1 MRIPYNLPSKAVLVI
16 LPVLT
21 ALVCI
26 GIGRYS
32 ISVADSFKVLWGG
45 LTGAAEVI
53 SPQADSVI
61 FNIRLPRIF
70 MSVLCGG
77 GLAVS
82 GVAFQAL
89 FTNPLATPDTL
100 GVASGASFGAAFALL
115 LGFPS
120 LGVQLTAMLF
130 GLAAVFLSYSISKL
144 RGGSTII
151 MVVLSGLVIS
161 SMFNAF
167 VSLVK
172 YVADPE
178 NQLPAIT
185 YWLMG
190 SFAGVSYKALAIGAP
205 LIAFGVAVIFAL
217 RWKLNILSLNE
228 DEARSMGLQVKMTRL
243 AVIAAATLVTGSTVA
258 MCGQVGWVGLLIP
271 HICRMIFGGNNRHLI
286 PASISLGASFMLV
299 VDTVARAAT
308 TAEIPV
314 SILTATIGAPF
325 FVLLLRKTG
334 GAWL

>member
-1 MRIPYNLPSKAVLVI
+1 MKVPYVLPSRVLLFL
-16 LPVLT
+16 LPFFT
-21 ALVCI
+21 AFVCI

-32 ISVADSFKVLWGG
+32 ISMADSFAVLWGG
-45 LTGAAEVI
+45 LTGDTDGI
-53 SPQADSVI
+53 SSQAYRVI
-61 FNIRLPRIF
+61 FSIRLPRILL
-70 MSVLCGG
+70 SVLCGG

-82 GVAFQAL
+82 GTAFQAL

-115 LGFPS
+115 LGFPL
-120 LGVQLTAMLF
+120 LGVQAAALLF
-130 GLAAVFLSYSISKL
+130 GLMAMFLSYSISRI
-144 RGGSTII
+144 RGKSTII
-151 MVVLSGLVIS
+151 MVVLSGLIVS

-167 VSLVK
+167 VSLIK

-178 NQLPAIT
+178 NQLPSIT

-190 SFAGVSYKALAIGAP
+190 SFASVTYRGLSIGAP
-205 LIAFGVAVIFAL
+205 LIIAGVSVISAL

-228 DEARSMGLQVKMTRL
+228 DEARSVGVHVKATRL
-243 AVIAAATLVTGSTVA
+243 AVISAATLVTGSTVA

-271 HICRMIFGGNNRHLI
+271 HICRMIFGSNNMYLV
-286 PASISLGASFMLV
+286 PASVSLGAVFMIV
-299 VDTVARAAT
+299 IDTIARAAT
-308 TAEIPV
+308 AAEIPA
-314 SILTATIGAPF
+314 SILTATVGAPF

>member
-1 MRIPYNLPSKAVLVI
+1 MKVPYTLPSKAVLAV
-16 LPVLT
+16 LPVFT

-32 ISVADSFKVLWGG
+32 ISVAQSFEVLWGG
-45 LTGAAEVI
+45 LTGATEAV
-53 SPQADSVI
+53 SPQANSVI
-61 FNIRLPRIF
+61 FNIRLPRILI
-70 MSVLCGG
+70 SILCGS

-82 GVAFQAL
+82 GTAFQAL

-130 GLAAVFLSYSISKL
+130 GLVAVFLSYSISKL
-144 RGGSTII
+144 RGRSTII

-190 SFAGVSYKALAIGAP
+190 SFAGVSYKGLAIGAP
-205 LIAFGVAVIFAL
+205 LIIFGVALIFAL

-228 DEARSMGLQVKMTRL
+228 DEARSMGLQVKMTRF
-243 AVIAAATLVTGSTVA
+243 AVIVAATLVTGSTVA
-258 MCGQVGWVGLLIP
+258 MCGQVGWVGLLVP
-271 HICRMIFGGNNRHLI
+271 HVCRMVFGGNNRQLI
-286 PASISLGASFMLV
+286 PAGISLGASFMLV

>member
-1 MRIPYNLPSKAVLVI
+1 
-16 LPVLT
+16 
-21 ALVCI
+21 
-26 GIGRYS
+26 
-32 ISVADSFKVLWGG
+32 VLWGG
-45 LTGAAEVI
+45 LTGVTGVI

-61 FNIRLPRIF
+61 FNIRLPRILL
-70 MSVLCGG
+70 SVLCGS

-82 GVAFQAL
+82 GAAFQAL
-89 FTNPLATPDTL
+89 FTNPLTTPDTL
-100 GVASGASFGAAFALL
+100 GVMSGASFGAAFALL

-130 GLAAVFLSYSISKL
+130 GLVAAFLSYSISKI
-144 RGGSTII
+144 RGRSTII

-161 SMFNAF
+161 SMFDAF

-190 SFAGVSYKALAIGAP
+190 SFSSVSYKKLAIGAP
-205 LIAFGVAVIFAL
+205 LITFGVVVIFAL

-243 AVIAAATLVTGSTVA
+243 AVIVAATLVTGSTVA
-258 MCGQVGWVGLLIP
+258 MCGQVRWVGLLVP
-271 HICRMIFGGNNRHLI
+271 HICRMVFGGNNQQII
-286 PASISLGASFMLV
+286 PVSISLGASFMLV

-314 SILTATIGAPF
+314 SIITATIGAPF